1 MKACQRGSIG
11 RIYLKELIAAVAIAS
26 FVFGTISCSVVATTG
41 DFYGNTTPP
50 KRNIL
55 RYVNGDEP
63 GSLDPPVSNLHGA
76 ISGID

>member
-1 MKACQRGSIG
+1 MKACQRGSI
-11 RIYLKELIAAVAIAS
+11 RRVYLKELIAAVVIAS
-26 FVFGTISCSVVATTG
+26 FVFGTISCSVVATPG

-63 GSLDPPVSNLHGA
+63 G
-76 ISGID
+76 